1 MDISVTILT
10 KNCEKILHSTL
21 EPLRPF
27 KEVVI
32 LDTGSTDKTLDIAK
46 TYPNVKIFSAPF
58 TGFGPLHNL
67 ASSFATYPWILSI
80 DSDEVPSPELIE
92 ELKKIKLDEC
102 AIYAVGRTNF
112 FNEKKIC
119 FAGWWPDTVVRL
131 YNRNKTA
138 FSDAAVHE
146 RVLSNGL
153 RTRCLK
159 GTLHHTPYRQIDE
172 FLAKMQKYSTLFAE
186 ERRGKE
192 KSSFAKALLHGLA
205 AFFKSY
211 LLKLGI
217 LGGKEGLI
225 ISLYNSQT
233 AYYKYLKLA
242 ELNKKI

>member
-10 KNCEKILHSTL
+10 KNCEKTLKNTL

-32 LDTGSTDKTLDIAK
+32 LDTGSTDHTLDIAAAF
-46 TYPNVKIFSAPF
+46 PNVKIFKAPF

-67 ASSFATYPWILSI
+67 ASNLATFPWILSL
-80 DSDEVPSPELIE
+80 DSDEIPTPALIE
-92 ELKKIKLDEC
+92 ELQKLKLDESS
-102 AIYAVGRTNF
+102 IYQVRRTNF
-112 FNEKKIC
+112 FNQKKIR
-119 FAGWWPDTVVRL
+119 FAGWWPDTVIRL
-131 YNRNKTA
+131 YNRHQTT
-138 FSDAAVHE
+138 FSDDAVHE
-146 RVLSNGL
+146 RVLTKNL
-153 RTRCLK
+153 FTRRLK
-159 GTLHHTPYRQIDE
+159 GRLHHTPYRHIDE

-186 ERRGKE
+186 ERKGKE
-192 KSSFAKALLHGLA
+192 RSSFAKALLHGLA

-242 ELNKKI
+242 ELSGKI